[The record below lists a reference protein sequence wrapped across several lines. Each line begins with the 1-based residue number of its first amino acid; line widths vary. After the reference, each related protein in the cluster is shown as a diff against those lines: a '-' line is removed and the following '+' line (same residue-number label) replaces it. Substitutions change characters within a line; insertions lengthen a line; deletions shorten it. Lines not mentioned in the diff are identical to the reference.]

1 MSTPSMSDLQGMF
14 TAARRL
20 TAAVGPNTDSGVAE
34 EMRLNRVAK
43 TSAYGGSISMAHER
57 PTDPMFYWRNSNLPY
72 DIWKHDELAKVR
84 EFCRILYLTH
94 PVIGSVIDV
103 FSTYPLVG
111 MELVCP
117 KSDDLADFY
126 NQLFLDDLGYEDYL
140 IDVGKEYWKVGEAFP
155 LGSFNELL
163 GTWEADE
170 LMLPEDVKVVRSPFL
185 KEPRFEMKLPAHIRK
200 IINDRKPEYEYREL
214 MTKYPE
220 LARYATSADF
230 ASTEERDDPRVWIPV
245 SNMVMSQVKHRGDFF
260 HERGVPILLRA
271 FRPLVQEEMLN
282 AAQDAIASRL
292 YTPLILAKI
301 GASASD
307 LGTDAPWVPTSAD
320 LDAFA
325 TDMNAAL
332 AADFRLITHHFAVSI
347 ENVFGRENMPDLNPD
362 FERLQ
367 ERMLQAFGMSKT
379 MLSGASCLT
388 GDTMVHVRRAGK
400 GFRMKI
406 SDVVARFNG
415 DDDGMAGRKWDPAIP
430 TYIGQAHGRV
440 VRSGLLG
447 AAWVSGMKPVFKM
460 TTVGGREIRASAQH
474 PFLTEDGRWV
484 ELGDLKV
491 GDALQVNDARDFE
504 RKLVP
509 KRAGYATVKVKYHP
523 HQVSRGARNG
533 VVQYTVPMHR
543 LVVEA
548 ALNEM
553 PLYQMKAILVNDPIR
568 SKELIYLPASVEVHH
583 VDGNPRNNHFDNLQ
597 VMTKETHVRH
607 HLREG
612 GSNFVMWRVGVDK
625 ISSIVPDGEEMT
637 YDLGMADAPHNFI
650 ANGFVVHNSGETYAA
665 DAMNRDLLTQ
675 LLSTFQKRIKRF
687 VRRRAE
693 VVAEAQGHYDFE
705 MKGGRAVPVMEE
717 VVETNPESGEQRIVR
732 QPKLLLPDLRIRS
745 MNLKDEENFHAL
757 LEGLREAGVPISM
770 RTRLVNVPVDL
781 EEEMEATKREQ
792 VAQAVAA
799 QETRRETY
807 LALRK
812 KNLPIPDDLKADFE
826 PKVIHPGGDQ
836 AGAGTQ
842 GELPLDGE
850 QPLPTIG
857 YTEPAPMVALVP
869 TQEDIL
875 AQEKA
880 EGQGGESNVTP
891 MPMNRA
897 LMVTEQQ
904 PTNRVPESDE
914 MRADMPKAS
923 ALDDTSL
930 FDPMRRVAS
939 RPVEDDDR
947 IQMISRIVASE
958 EEGGEDIE
966 EMVPVIGSYHTRHL
980 ANRRAIEAWFMA
992 PEWNPS
998 APEGET
1004 V

>member
-57 PTDPMFYWRNSNLPY
+57 PTDPMFYWRNTNLPY
-72 DIWKHDELAKVR
+72 DIWRHDELAKVR
-84 EFCRILYLTH
+84 EFCNTPEAPIWMGDYSFKAIGDVAVGDEVIGWSYSIGTRGEQRKKLRRTTVLAVSRRIAPEVVRVTMESGRVIRCTPDHMWSNPLYSPGAKKRRPGDPWFHEYLPAQVGRELVHVIEPTEELTSDKERMTAAWLSGIYDGEGCGNSIGQSETANPNVCQRIKDSLDLLGIEWTQTEWAIHFRQAGRRTGARQDLVNFLNWTEPTRKVTKANERAILGTPNAGRDRVISIESEGPGEVVSMQTETGNYVAWGYASKNCRILYLTH

-200 IINDRKPEYEYREL
+200 IINERKPEYEYREL

-379 MLSGASCLT
+379 MLSGAS
-388 GDTMVHVRRAGK
+388 
-400 GFRMKI
+400 
-406 SDVVARFNG
+406 
-415 DDDGMAGRKWDPAIP
+415 
-430 TYIGQAHGRV
+430 
-440 VRSGLLG
+440 
-447 AAWVSGMKPVFKM
+447 
-460 TTVGGREIRASAQH
+460 
-474 PFLTEDGRWV
+474 
-484 ELGDLKV
+484 
-491 GDALQVNDARDFE
+491 
-504 RKLVP
+504 
-509 KRAGYATVKVKYHP
+509 
-523 HQVSRGARNG
+523 
-533 VVQYTVPMHR
+533 
-543 LVVEA
+543 
-548 ALNEM
+548 
-553 PLYQMKAILVNDPIR
+553 
-568 SKELIYLPASVEVHH
+568 
-583 VDGNPRNNHFDNLQ
+583 
-597 VMTKETHVRH
+597 
-607 HLREG
+607 
-612 GSNFVMWRVGVDK
+612 
-625 ISSIVPDGEEMT
+625 
-637 YDLGMADAPHNFI
+637 
-650 ANGFVVHNSGETYAA
+650 SGETYAA

-745 MNLKDEENFHAL
+745 MNLKDEENLHAL

-836 AGAGTQ
+836 TGAGTQ